1 MTSTAAEESCD
12 TVIYRGPKGGAISDR
27 ELTDFEHP
35 PKIFS
40 KKPLSQR
47 KTQDLKIA
55 RVPPNNTKET
65 NENKK
70 VDNNDKKNEPIVVSL
85 EGCTLKRTPSLEKKA
100 KHLFSN
106 KKQDLSNNPSSCID
120 TKPLKSFQATRKT
133 NNLNECIP
141 YQTNE
146 PTCSLKIQDTSYDQ
160 DFSTFLPNKT
170 FDGYD
175 SSPCKKGANY
185 MHTEY
190 NKKSSS
196 LDRALIKTEN
206 RKKLSHEQKTLPVF
220 QSTDTVS
227 STGTVDNFERNLVS
241 QIAERFA
248 LEDEFEKMD
257 HEQIGEINNT
267 LTQSQDFFIDDE
279 LDTITVGL
287 DCISPFDGL
296 GHDED
301 LGILNNRKSLVEQS
315 VERYNDVIS
324 CNYCIG
330 QCQCKGSVTQK
341 KVSII
346 KTDIIRGYDS
356 ADDTVEKTNKEI
368 RLVVFCC
375 QPISCHWSISIP
387 LPPAEN
393 MKKLIL

>member
-12 TVIYRGPKGGAISDR
+12 TVIYRGPKGDSISDR

-35 PKIFS
+35 PKMFS

-55 RVPPNNTKET
+55 RVPPNNTKGT

-70 VDNNDKKNEPIVVSL
+70 LDNNDKKNEPIVVSL

-100 KHLFSN
+100 KHLFSI
-106 KKQDLSNNPSSCID
+106 KKQDLSNIPSSYTTPIKNIQ
-120 TKPLKSFQATRKT
+120 TTRKT
-133 NNLNECIP
+133 NNLLEYIP
-141 YQTNE
+141 HHTNE

-190 NKKSSS
+190 NQKTSS
-196 LDRALIKTEN
+196 LDRAVIKSEN
-206 RKKLSHEQKTLPVF
+206 RKKLSHEQKTLPEF

-227 STGTVDNFERNLVS
+227 STATVDNFERNLVS

-257 HEQIGEINNT
+257 HEQISEINNT

-296 GHDED
+296 GHEED

-341 KVSII
+341 KLSLI
-346 KTDIIRGYDS
+346 KTDVTRGYDS

-368 RLVVFCC
+368 RLVFSVVSPF
-375 QPISCHWSISIP
+375 HVTD
-387 LPPAEN
+387 LF
-393 MKKLIL
+393 L